1 MLSALCNKAPII
13 QTLFGTSVLE
23 LPSLPIYK
31 KYKKHLI
38 TLGPCLIEVII
49 FFKKIKC
56 CSLGIVKVAS
66 LCEKWSNITIK
77 DKGGGNLRPELGVKI
92 KIKQAVPCINSWGY
106 VYKKFPLKSKMFSQ
120 LACYML
126 PKKLIWS
133 GYSFYLFVFSCIT
146 SCLKEMTK
154 STRYKSCINTWT
166 QFQKAPCFMLRL

>member
-1 MLSALCNKAPII
+1 MVVSRCWVLYPTKLPLFK
-13 QTLFGTSVLE
+13 TLFGTSVLE

-38 TLGPCLIEVII
+38 TLGPYLIEVII

-77 DKGGGNLRPELGVKI
+77 DKGCGNLRLELRVKI

-106 VYKKFPLKSKMFSQ
+106 VYKKFPVKSKMFSQ
-120 LACYML
+120 LVCYIL
-126 PKKLIWS
+126 PKIW
-133 GYSFYLFVFSCIT
+133 FDLVIHFIYLFF
-146 SCLKEMTK
+146 L
-154 STRYKSCINTWT
+154 
-166 QFQKAPCFMLRL
+166 L